1 MMAYAQIG
9 RNVIRH
15 QLSASERGIQH
26 PLFYAVQGV
35 RHRKLE
41 VILTNSI
48 DKLGKAGDTVK
59 VAPGFFRNHLMPKLL
74 AVPNIHK
81 YRYLLKDQSK
91 IYQPKEDAEVN
102 VVSQTNEDKMKEYQ
116 TAANRLDRTMVVLR
130 KFIKVDYEIR
140 EPVTKEEIIAE
151 VRFFWYRCFTLF
163 CSFPAMSIERNMSF
177 FRTIVS
183 SAFFYT
189 FMVFFYCDSLV
200 LYTPSALQWCLHYFL
215 RPTQNKN
222 KLYTLN
228 FLFMKG
234 ICSSNYLYLLNK
246 FYSHFSFF
254 NT

>member
-1 MMAYAQIG
+1 MAYAQIG
-9 RNVIRH
+9 RNVIRQ

-74 AVPNIHK
+74 AVPNIDK

-91 IYQPKEDAEVN
+91 IYQPKEDAEVK

-130 KFIKVDYEIR
+130 KFIKVDNEIR

-151 VRFFWYRCFTLF
+151 VARQL
-163 CSFPAMSIERNMSF
+163 SVSIEPENVHLPSPL
-177 FRTIVS
+177 S
-183 SAFFYT
+183 SLGEFE
-189 FMVFFYCDSLV
+189 VPLRLPRSIPL
-200 LYTPSALQWCLHYFL
+200 PEGKLQWALKVKI
-215 RPTQNKN
+215 RRK
-222 KLYTLN
+222 
-228 FLFMKG
+228 
-234 ICSSNYLYLLNK
+234 
-246 FYSHFSFF
+246 
-254 NT
+254 